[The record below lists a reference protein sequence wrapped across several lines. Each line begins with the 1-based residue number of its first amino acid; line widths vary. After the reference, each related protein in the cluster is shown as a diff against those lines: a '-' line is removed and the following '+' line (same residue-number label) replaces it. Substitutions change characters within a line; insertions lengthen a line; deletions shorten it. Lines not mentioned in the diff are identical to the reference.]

1 MLAHE
6 LRRRVAALR
15 VAGEAIATLRGQGLD
30 TAGMMDLLM
39 GEIDDLDELA
49 REVLREGRGD
59 RADAA
64 ADVGAAVRAA
74 ARTVAAARGVAIR
87 VDVPVAT
94 VAVRA
99 SATMLRQAVENLLDN
114 AASHGGAADIE
125 VTVRSDPD
133 RGEVDLLVADRG
145 PEGSGEPQGG
155 APVDRPEGP
164 GEPQGGAPVDRPE
177 GSGEPQG
184 GAPVDREGSWEPRG
198 ETGRG
203 TVRASKGLPTASG
216 VRAGHGIGLFLV
228 RRFLDAAGGHSWLAE
243 RQGGGTVVGLSLP
256 LRQRQALEEAVN
268 T

>member
-15 VAGEAIATLRGQGLD
+15 VTGEAIATLRGQGLD
-30 TAGMMDLLM
+30 TAGMLDLLM
-39 GEIDDLDELA
+39 GEIDDLDQLA
-49 REVLREGRGD
+49 REVLLKGHGD

-74 ARTVAAARGVAIR
+74 ARTVAAARGVDIR
-87 VDVPVAT
+87 VDLPVAT

-114 AASHGGAADIE
+114 AAGHGGAADIE
-125 VTVRSDPD
+125 VSVRPDPD

-145 PEGSGEPQGG
+145 PEGFGEPQGG
-155 APVDRPEGP
+155 APKGSSW
-164 GEPQGGAPVDRPE
+164 APD
-177 GSGEPQG
+177 
-184 GAPVDREGSWEPRG
+184 
-198 ETGRG
+198 
-203 TVRASKGLPTASG
+203 GLPTASG

-228 RRFLDAAGGHSWLAE
+228 RRFLDATGGRSWLAE
-243 RQGGGTVVGLSLP
+243 RQGGATVVGLSLP
-256 LRQRQALEEAVN
+256 LRQGQALEDAVN

>member
-125 VTVRSDPD
+125 VTVRPDPD

-155 APVDRPEGP
+155 APVDR
-164 GEPQGGAPVDRPE
+164 E

-184 GAPVDREGSWEPRG
+184 GAPVDREGSGEPQG